1 MGRQLRILIP
11 GAVYHV
17 TSRGNERKNIFKDDM
32 DRNML
37 LKTLGEVKIK
47 YDFKIL
53 AFVLMNNHY
62 HFLLKTE
69 KPNLPVIMQY
79 LNTSYGIYF
88 NRKYKRNGHLFQS
101 RYHSVI
107 VEYSANIKEVVRY
120 MHLNPIRAN
129 VVKTLPE
136 YEWSSH
142 AQFAGI
148 RGDGIAD
155 PEYVLRYFNDSSKK
169 AVELYEAYMAD
180 GSLKERDGER
190 IGAYGG
196 YILGSDDFI
205 KKIKLLIKDK
215 SISTEIAN
223 RTKLKS
229 IYAPDEIITAVADY
243 YKRTKKDLIE
253 KKGRWNREKQIL
265 MYLLSKDA
273 GKNNTEIAAL
283 LNGMHHGSIGRS
295 IANIIKDIA
304 ANNKTRQDIDKI
316 SAIYTKKQV
325 AISIKAISEV

>member
-1 MGRQLRILIP
+1 MSRQLRILIP

-17 TSRGNERKNIFKDDM
+17 TSRGNERKNIFRDEM

-37 LKTLGEVKIK
+37 LKTIGEVKKK

-79 LNTSYGIYF
+79 MNTSYGIYF
-88 NRKYKRNGHLFQS
+88 NRKYRRSGHLFQS
-101 RYHSVI
+101 RYHCVL
-107 VEYSANIKEVVRY
+107 VEYGPNIKEVARY

-129 VVKTLPE
+129 AVETLPE

-142 AQFAGI
+142 AQFTGM
-148 RGDGIAD
+148 RETGIAD
-155 PEYVLRYFNDSSKK
+155 PEYVLRYFSDSRKK
-169 AVELYEAYMAD
+169 AIEEYEKYMAD
-180 GSLKERDGER
+180 GSWKDKDGER

-196 YILGSDDFI
+196 YILGSEEFV

-215 SISTEIAN
+215 SISAEIAN
-223 RTKLKS
+223 RIRLKNV
-229 IYAPDEIITAVADY
+229 YDADEIIEAVTVY
-243 YKRTKKDLIE
+243 YDKTKEELIM
-253 KKGRWNREKQIL
+253 KKGRWNRGKQIL

-273 GKNNTEIAAL
+273 GKNNTEIAEL
-283 LNGMHHGSIGRS
+283 LNGMHNSSIGR
-295 IANIIKDIA
+295 IILKVMNGIKDDK
-304 ANNKTRQDIDKI
+304 KTRQEVNEIM
-316 SAIYTKKQV
+316 SLYRAKK
-325 AISIKAISEV
+325 K

>member
-37 LKTLGEVKIK
+37 LKTLGEVKSQ

-79 LNTSYGIYF
+79 MNTSYGIYF
-88 NRKYKRNGHLFQS
+88 NRKYRRNGHLFQS

-107 VEYSANIKEVVRY
+107 VEYGPDIREVVRY
-120 MHLNPIRAN
+120 MHLNPIRAGA
-129 VVKTLPE
+129 VETLPE

-142 AQFAGI
+142 GQYAGI
-148 RGDGIAD
+148 RDGGIAD
-155 PEYVLRYFNDSSKK
+155 PEYVLKFFHDSSLM
-169 AVELYEAYMAD
+169 AVEKYEAYMAD
-180 GSLKERDGER
+180 GSWKDKDGDR

-196 YILGSDDFI
+196 YILGSEDFV
-205 KKIKLLIKDK
+205 KRIKLLIKDK
-215 SISTEIAN
+215 SISAEIAN
-223 RTKLKS
+223 RTKLKNV
-229 IYAPDEIITAVADY
+229 YAHDEIIAATAAY
-243 YKRTKKDLIE
+243 YSQTIDEIIAG
-253 KKGRWNREKQIL
+253 KGRWNRSKRIL
-265 MYLLSKDA
+265 MYLLSRDA
-273 GKNNTEIAAL
+273 GISNTEIGKL
-283 LNGMHHGSIGRS
+283 LGGIHNSSIGRT
-295 IANIIKDIA
+295 IAGVVEETLRLM
-304 ANNKTRQDIDKI
+304 KTRQEINDI
-316 SAIYTKKQV
+316 SGRYL
-325 AISIKAISEV
+325 IKTV

>member
-37 LKTLGEVKIK
+37 LKTLGEVKKK

-53 AFVLMNNHY
+53 AFVLMSNHY

-88 NRKYKRNGHLFQS
+88 NQKYRRIGHLFQS
-101 RYHSVI
+101 RYHSI
-107 VEYSANIKEVVRY
+107 LVEYGPNIKEVARY

-129 VVKTLPE
+129 IVETLPE

-142 AQFAGI
+142 AQFVGI
-148 RGDGIAD
+148 RDTGIAD

-169 AVELYEAYMAD
+169 VVEEYEAYMAD
-180 GSLKERDGER
+180 GSWKDRDGDR

-196 YILGSDDFI
+196 YILGSEDFV
-205 KKIKLLIKDK
+205 KRIKLLIKDK
-215 SISTEIAN
+215 SISAEIAN
-223 RTKLKS
+223 RTRLKN
-229 IYAPDEIITAVADY
+229 IYDADQIITAVAGY
-243 YKRTKKDLIE
+243 YNRTRKDLIE
-253 KKGRWNREKQIL
+253 KKGRWNREKQVL

-273 GKNNTEIAAL
+273 GKNNTEIAAI

-295 IANIIKDIA
+295 IAGVVREIEENK
-304 ANNKTRQDIDKI
+304 KTRQEVNKI
-316 SAIYTKKQV
+316 AKLYTEKR
-325 AISIKAISEV
+325 ED